1 MENNNVDTVA
11 LLWMVLFPMA
21 VLFILMIYFKV
32 FRPFSERRRYI
43 KMEMMQSDEGAEYNY
58 WKREL
63 KKLYIEHI
71 PILGWFI
78 RRFKR

>member
-1 MENNNVDTVA
+1 MEQNVDTVA

-63 KKLYIEHI
+63 KKLYIELI
-71 PILGWFI
+71 PIFGWFI
-78 RRFKR
+78 KKSKR

>member
-63 KKLYIEHI
+63 KKLYIELI
-71 PILGWFI
+71 TIFGWFI
-78 RRFKR
+78 KNSKR